1 MKLIQYFHSA
11 TGWLAIAIF
20 LRLGSGILLLPLILR
35 YVPEDQ
41 LGLWYVFLSL
51 GNAAVIID
59 LGFSKTAIRS
69 VAALW
74 AGAGQLTAQGVA
86 LADKA
91 MPNYGGVRDLLA
103 AMRMLYLVMALVVA
117 LYLIFADHFL
127 IPWNA
132 EGGLT
137 PDSPRFAWY
146 VYAAG
151 QVVTS
156 YTRWQVPVLAGI
168 GKMRLSQQYVAA
180 STMIYLGT
188 ATFLLVSGYELLGI
202 AIGQIVQIALGR
214 MLFAHALK
222 RFVPV
227 SLTRV
232 SLSTAFSIVST
243 IWPNTWRHGCMILSG
258 TLVASTNTLI
268 VANQFGL
275 EQASRF
281 GLSQQLFGLVEQLA
295 GILVAAKIADLTALQ
310 VRGELGAMR
319 KMVLPRVSASWLL
332 FCGGAFVIILAV
344 PSVLHLLDSK
354 TSLLTPDALQL
365 LAAERFFQFSQNQHV
380 RLIVATNRI
389 PFLMGYIVSM
399 LLVPPLAWFGA
410 SYAGITGLIAANL
423 IVQWLYNNPVSTL
436 HAANDLGF
444 GIMEYYRAAIM
455 SLVEQFGKLKPR
467 FTVVM

>member
-20 LRLGSGILLLPLILR
+20 LRLGSGVLLLPLILR

-74 AGAGQLTAQGVA
+74 AGAGQLTAQGVG

-91 MPNYGGVRDLLA
+91 IPNYGGVRDLLA
-103 AMRMLYLVMALVVA
+103 AMRLLYFLMALVVA
-117 LYLIFADHFL
+117 VYLIIADHFL
-127 IPWNA
+127 IPWTA
-132 EGGLT
+132 ENDLT
-137 PDSPRFAWY
+137 LNSPRFAWY

-168 GKMRLSQQYVAA
+168 GKMRLSQQYVAV
-180 STMIYLGT
+180 STVIYLGT
-188 ATFLLVSGYELLGI
+188 ATFLLVIGYELLAI
-202 AIGQIVQIALGR
+202 AIGQIVQIVLGR

-227 SLTRV
+227 SLTRI

-281 GLSQQLFGLVEQLA
+281 GLTQQLFGLVEQLA
-295 GILVAAKIADLTALQ
+295 GILVAAKIADLTVLQ
-310 VRGELGAMR
+310 VQGKVGAMR
-319 KMVLPRVSASWLL
+319 RMVLPRVSASWLL
-332 FCGGAFVIILAV
+332 FSGGALVIILAV
-344 PSVLHLLDSK
+344 PYILHLIHSK
-354 TSLLTPDALQL
+354 TSLLTVDALQL
-365 LAAERFFQFSQNQHV
+365 LAAERFFQFNQNQHV
-380 RLIVATNRI
+380 RLVVATNRI
-389 PFLMGYIVSM
+389 PFLGGYIVSM
-399 LLVPPLAWFGA
+399 LLVPPLAWLGA
-410 SYAGITGLIAANL
+410 SYAGIMGLIAANL
-423 IVQWLYNNPVSTL
+423 VVQWFYNNPTSTFY
-436 HAANDLGF
+436 AANNLGF
-444 GIMEYYRAAIM
+444 GVMEYYRAAIM
-455 SLVEQFGKLKPR
+455 SLAAKFGRLRPR
-467 FTVVM
+467 ATVVL